1 MIIFDPGGGEP
12 VQWAVCFSQKAST
25 AWLTRLP
32 VGKFKHVR
40 AFGCV
45 PHINTWVFF
54 DPALNRTTIRIARG
68 DVARQ
73 LIGEFVFEATVIQ
86 MPALPRASLR
96 PRIFG
101 WCVPATAQLLG
112 LPGGALRGALVPD
125 TLLRQCLANGGM
137 LLADGYPNRAAS
149 AAA

>member
-54 DPALNRTTIRIARG
+54 DPALNRTTIRIGRG
-68 DVARQ
+68 DVAKQ
-73 LIGEFVFEATVIQ
+73 LIAEFLFEATVIQ
-86 MPALPRASLR
+86 MPTLPRASLR
-96 PRIFG
+96 PQLFG
-101 WCVPATAQLLG
+101 WCVPAVAHVLG
-112 LPGGALRGALVPD
+112 VRGGALRCD
-125 TLLRQCLANGGM
+125 TLFRDCLRQGGI
-137 LLADGYPNRAAS
+137 LLADGHPNRAAS
-149 AAA
+149 TAA